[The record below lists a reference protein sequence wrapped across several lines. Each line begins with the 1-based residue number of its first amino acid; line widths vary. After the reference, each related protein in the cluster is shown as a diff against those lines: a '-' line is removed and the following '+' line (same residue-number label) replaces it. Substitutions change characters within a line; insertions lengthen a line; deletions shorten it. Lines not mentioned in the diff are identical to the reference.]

1 MSAANDVTC
10 DPMLMTRMH
19 EILNTFREEG
29 VELEV
34 VVGTF
39 RGGRFLAGID
49 FKDFFSVYEDLKTS
63 CDSAPTLWTLVPS
76 KTIHYHYANG
86 FRRVVSQSSPVIYM
100 QKTPIANILVELS
113 GSKYVFRVHSK
124 REISQRRLQVVV
136 RPQMV
141 RMIERWSFRHSSGVV
156 YDLSKV
162 SQGSDQEDACS
173 RDPIFEF
180 EMEFYKANESASIQ
194 QCHPSPASPSIQQ
207 ESARGY
213 AVDSGESL
221 IGCSPMEC
229 RLSTRLLVERIVD
242 ISGRYTS
249 ERTMI
254 PRIHASIHNSRH

>member
-1 MSAANDVTC
+1 
-10 DPMLMTRMH
+10 MLITRMH

-34 VVGTF
+34 VVGTS

-63 CDSAPTLWTLVPS
+63 CDSAPTLWTLVPT

-86 FRRVVSQSSPVIYM
+86 FRRVVSQSNPVVYM

-124 REISQRRLQVVV
+124 REISQRRLPVVV

-180 EMEFYKANESASIQ
+180 EMEFFKANEPASIQ
-194 QCHPSPASPSIQQ
+194 QCLPPREPPSMQ
-207 ESARGY
+207 ESATARGY
-213 AVDSGESL
+213 TVNSGESL
-221 IGCSPMEC
+221 IGCSPVEC

-249 ERTMI
+249 ERTII
-254 PRIHASIHNSRH
+254 PRIHASIHSSRQ